1 MTEAFLRRARTF
13 GPALAVSLTLLSTTG
28 AASAQC
34 VDGTPFRPA
43 PGGAPICTS
52 PSAGVLDCDTDLA
65 AGPVNVV
72 AYAVL
77 EPSSNRIE
85 VFGNDS
91 LGRPFCDQIP
101 ATGINDFRLRGSAN
115 PDVLSFYYTF
125 GGARW
130 DLAPGGIGLSASAYG
145 RAGQDTLDGANT
157 AIPGYDENLFGDAG
171 NDTLLGNDGDDDL
184 YGGAGVDDIYGG
196 NGDDYARGDQND
208 DFIYGGAG
216 DDALYGLDGNDSIV
230 GEDGNDLVVGGP
242 HDDLLYGDAGSD
254 ILIGNDGLDTLNG
267 GLDDDILCGGL
278 GVDQLFGNAGRDLL
292 WGLTASGLGGGD
304 LGSGGGGP
312 DDCDPAGGYV
322 SCLPTLVS
330 APPSCP

>member
-145 RAGQDTLDGANT
+145 RRPASNWGPEYLHSGWWFAGACCHLRAWHGRR
-157 AIPGYDENLFGDAG
+157 
-171 NDTLLGNDGDDDL
+171 
-184 YGGAGVDDIYGG
+184 
-196 NGDDYARGDQND
+196 ARRR
-208 DFIYGGAG
+208 
-216 DDALYGLDGNDSIV
+216 
-230 GEDGNDLVVGGP
+230 
-242 HDDLLYGDAGSD
+242 
-254 ILIGNDGLDTLNG
+254 
-267 GLDDDILCGGL
+267 
-278 GVDQLFGNAGRDLL
+278 AGRRHR
-292 WGLTASGLGGGD
+292 
-304 LGSGGGGP
+304 
-312 DDCDPAGGYV
+312 
-322 SCLPTLVS
+322 
-330 APPSCP
+330 